1 MKGKPEITPL
11 IRGRRTPVDPE
22 AVAIEILGR
31 LAADPERL
39 GRFLALTGIAPQA
52 VRGAAA
58 QPGFLAAV
66 LDHVASDEQL
76 LLAVAAE
83 IGLDPSRIAEA
94 QARLSPEPGWEP

>member
-11 IRGRRTPVDPE
+11 IRGKGTAVDPE
-22 AVAIEILGR
+22 GVAIEVLGR
-31 LAADPERL
+31 LASDPERL

-52 VRGAAA
+52 VRGAAS

-83 IGLDPSRIAEA
+83 IGLEPRRLAEA
-94 QARLSPEPGWEP
+94 QARLSPEAAWEP